1 MTVMFDILTVAP
13 GKKKKTQSGWTSF
26 NAPCCIHNGHSPDK
40 RMRGGIKQ
48 DGDDWSYHC
57 FNCNFKCGF
66 KLGRN
71 ISRNCRRFLGWC
83 GMDDTDINKW
93 SLHSLQHKDLLDSIL
108 IKKKQHAVPKFKE
121 VEMPAGE
128 LIYTA
133 NPKHKVYIDYLVTRG
148 MTHNDYPFLVTPD
161 EEGRN
166 SQRLIIPYTYENKIV
181 GSTSRYLDNRVPK
194 FINDQQPGYVFG
206 IDLQKSDWEVCLVF
220 EGIFDA
226 ISMNGCAL
234 THNTINDNQV
244 GVLKKLGK
252 RIIVVPDQDK
262 TGLEICERALELGF
276 DVSLPNWADDVKDA
290 NNALIKYGR
299 LPTLLSILETAT
311 SSKIK
316 IEMMRNKIAKRI

>member
-1 MTVMFDILTVAP
+1 MFDILMVAP

-26 NAPCCIHNGHSPDK
+26 NAPCCIHNGHSVDK
-40 RMRGGIKQ
+40 RGRGGIKQ
-48 DGDDWSYHC
+48 DGDNWSYHC

-83 GMDDTDINKW
+83 GMDDSDINKW

-108 IKKKQHAVPKFKE
+108 TKKKQHAVPKFKD

-128 LIYTA
+128 LIYEI
-133 NPKHKVYIDYLVTRG
+133 NPAHKVYIDYLATRG
-148 MTHNDYPFLVTPD
+148 MTHNDYPFLVTPN

-166 SQRLIIPYTYENKIV
+166 SQRLIIPYTYENKVV

-206 IDLQKSDWEVCLVF
+206 IDLQKSEWEVCLVF

-262 TGLEICERALELGF
+262 TGLEICDRALELGF

-290 NNALIKYGR
+290 NDALIKYGK
-299 LPTLLSILETAT
+299 LSTLLSILENAT